1 MKTAVIY
8 ARHIT
13 YREYEPTIEE
23 QINSCKQCATVN
35 NLEITN
41 IYTDLSNKKLQT
53 YEMFEKLK
61 KDCRR
66 LKVNA
71 IIIYSTRILGR
82 NFSNILKFK
91 RNMKKKGVEVI
102 FTDITSSPFKET
114 LDFLETLLDE
124 LSKGGDKK

>member
-13 YREYEPTIEE
+13 YREYEPAIEE
-23 QINSCKQCATVN
+23 QLNSCKQCATVN

-61 KDCRR
+61 KDCEQH
-66 LKVNA
+66 KVNT
-71 IIIYSTRILGR
+71 IIIYSTRVLSR
-82 NFSNILKFK
+82 NFSNALKFK
-91 RNMKKKGVEVI
+91 RNMKKKGIEVV
-102 FTDITSSPFKET
+102 FADIYSSPFKDTFEFFET
-114 LDFLETLLDE
+114 LIDE

>member
-124 LSKGGDKK
+124 LLKGGDKK